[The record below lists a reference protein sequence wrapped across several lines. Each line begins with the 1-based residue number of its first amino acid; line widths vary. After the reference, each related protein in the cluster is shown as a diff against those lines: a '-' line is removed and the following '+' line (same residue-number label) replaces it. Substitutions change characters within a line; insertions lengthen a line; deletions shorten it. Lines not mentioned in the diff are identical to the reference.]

1 MAQPE
6 MDELL
11 KAVERQNSVVA
22 SAIVAFRGM
31 ADQLASAIQKTQDMD
46 DVDEMRETFRTSARL
61 VAENTDRLAS
71 AIAANTPQAQAQVI
85 GVVDS
90 AEVEAEHRR
99 ITEMTAETNAK
110 TDELLAAQGEQPGT
124 VVGPTDGQQ
133 AAGSDNSSVGEPPKS
148 DAPPGSTMSADDANP
163 TVVEPIP
170 NARPDAPGEVK
181 VGGMPNMA
189 PEQPQYVPPSDE
201 PVAADNTADEQGETE
216 EERKDREAAAAA
228 STVPD
233 SEVPSRS
240 SAPLPSTENGG
251 SVNTPK
257 DSF

>member
-1 MAQPE
+1 MAQAE

-22 SAIVAFRGM
+22 SAVVAMRGM
-31 ADQLASAIQKTQDMD
+31 ADQLAAALGRAQDTED
-46 DVDEMRETFRTSARL
+46 LEEVRTAARL
-61 VAENTDRLAS
+61 IAENTDRLAS
-71 AIAANTPQAQAQVI
+71 AIAANTPQGAAQVI

-90 AEVEAEHRR
+90 PEVEAEHRR
-99 ITEMTAETNAK
+99 ITALTAETNQ
-110 TDELLAAQGEQPGT
+110 TTEELLKARDESQQQGV
-124 VVGPTDGQQ
+124 VVGQPDSQQ
-133 AAGSDNSSVGEPPKS
+133 APASDNSSVGEPPKA

-201 PVAADNTADEQGETE
+201 PVAADNAADEQGETE
-216 EERKDREAAAAA
+216 EERKDREAKAA
-228 STVPD
+228 SDAVPD